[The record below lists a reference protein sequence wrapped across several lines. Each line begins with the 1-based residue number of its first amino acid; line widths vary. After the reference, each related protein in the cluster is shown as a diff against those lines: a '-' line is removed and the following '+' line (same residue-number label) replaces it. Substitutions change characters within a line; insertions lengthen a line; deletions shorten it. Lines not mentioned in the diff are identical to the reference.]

1 MHADDFDDDDGFVLE
16 KRKHEEVHID
26 FTPMIDCMFL
36 LLMFNMI
43 AFTLTGSS
51 DLDMPKARY
60 ATGND
65 AADATTITI
74 RQPTQPSE
82 PCHVEI
88 EGVPKQASA
97 TLEEVRKAIEEAA
110 TEGKMQVVIKAE
122 RRVPIRELM
131 DVASQVG
138 EVEGTTLLL
147 AVHHETTD
155 H

>member
-1 MHADDFDDDDGFVLE
+1 MHADDFDPDDGFVT
-16 KRKHEEVHID
+16 KRKKHEEVHID

-74 RQPTQPSE
+74 RQPQLPGDK
-82 PCHVEI
+82 CRVEI
-88 EGVPKQASA
+88 EGVQQDASA
-97 TLEEVRKAIEEAA
+97 SMDDVRDAIRKAAA
-110 TEGKMQVVIKAE
+110 EGKMQVVIKAE
-122 RRVPIRELM
+122 RRVLIRDLM
-131 DVASQVG
+131 DVAGQVG

-147 AVHHETTD
+147 AVHHETSD
-155 H
+155 

>member
-1 MHADDFDDDDGFVLE
+1 MHADDFDADKGFE
-16 KRKHEEVHID
+16 IKKRKHEEVHID

-74 RQPTQPSE
+74 RQPAAPGDPS
-82 PCHVEI
+82 HVEI
-88 EGVPKQASA
+88 EGVEKTGSA
-97 TLEEVRKAIEEAA
+97 TLEEIRTAIQQAA
-110 TEGKMQVVIKAE
+110 AEGKMQVVIKAE
-122 RRVPIRELM
+122 KRVPIRELM

-138 EVEGTTLLL
+138 EVEGTSLLL
-147 AVHHETTD
+147 AVHHETSD